1 MKFAVGSSLAVGI
14 VIGAVADHCLDRV
27 AAVLRPQQPAAH
39 LSEFAVGLN
48 HIKSRSAFFQQSQS
62 EAAVVMLGDL
72 ITEYGGDWSELLAM
86 PALNRGIAYDTA
98 EDMLLR
104 LDEVIE
110 RKPRIVAVMVGVND
124 LRSGVPVD
132 LVAARI
138 EKSLTKLKAANVQ
151 PVMQSTLLTAEQLGE
166 LSTNV
171 AITSLNRTLSQW
183 CTSQGIPF
191 LDLNASLAPEG
202 TLDAKMTFDGIHLTD
217 AGYLR
222 WRDTLDPLL
231 RHLLNS

>member
-1 MKFAVGSSLAVGI
+1 MKFAFGFSLAVGI
-14 VIGAVADHCLDRV
+14 IIGAVADRCLYRL
-27 AAVLRPQQPAAH
+27 AALLHPQQPAAH
-39 LSEFAVGLN
+39 LLLPAVGLN

-72 ITEYGGDWSELLAM
+72 ITEYGGDWSELLAI
-86 PALNRGIAYDTA
+86 PALNRGIAYDTT

-110 RKPRIVAVMVGVND
+110 RKPRIVAVMVGIND
-124 LRSGVPVD
+124 LRFGVPVD
-132 LVAARI
+132 LVATRI
-138 EKSLTKLKAANVQ
+138 EKILTKLQAANVQ

-166 LSTNV
+166 PTTNV

-183 CTSQGIPF
+183 CTSQDIPF
-191 LDLNASLAPEG
+191 LNLNASLAPEG
-202 TLDAKMTFDGIHLTD
+202 TLDPKITLDGIHLTD

-222 WRDTLDPLL
+222 WRDALDPLL